1 MCRVAFE
8 ARGGLDR
15 DRASSV
21 TMLKP
26 WRGRPQVHEVETQ
39 FTLHR

>member
-15 DRASSV
+15 DPG
-21 TMLKP
+21 LKSHDAEAMA
-26 WRGRPQVHEVETQ
+26 GTSAGA
-39 FTLHR
+39 